1 MACKQPLHIVERS
14 LPTSLVTTKRPYES
28 RLFSANPCVIPQE
41 LTKNEIGHTSTGGI
55 RVMTIQNV
63 KPDRPTPDALRS
75 YKLSAFDQVNIPSY
89 VPFVFFYPNNNNGNT
104 NISDIIL
111 QRSKLLKQSMSET
124 LTKFYP
130 FAGKYTNDIHIDC
143 NDEDYKLIHS
153 LLPVPPNAKEPT
165 LGYYLVMI
173 QVNFFSCGGVAIS
186 MSNSHKLIDGGTYM
200 TFLNSWASAAK
211 GDKQNMIYP
220 NFVSSSLFLASNK
233 TPSNLS
239 YPVSSLAVR
248 PMMCNRGKCVT
259 KRFRF
264 DASALQALKA
274 KANESVSATRVA
286 AVTSLIWKC
295 ATSAARKLNGERP
308 SIVQIAV
315 NIRGRFATPL
325 PRNAIGNIIWCGVAR
340 CEPNHTL
347 TLDSMVRH
355 INAGVAKIDTKFV
368 EQFKGEQAADK
379 VIDEIKWLG
388 AQMTSYDADYYS
400 VSSMC
405 NSGMYEADFGWGK
418 PVWSCFGYLN
428 NDVPLYT
435 NAIMLLDTST
445 GDGIEAWVTL
455 SQDEMATL
463 EGDPDLLSMVELI
476 ISLGFMAFI
485 LVSSGSGGPSNDK
498 HPIDMDIVGD
508 VKDILDDCHKLVETF
523 RMTRDRWSD
532 CITYIPK
539 RLNYVVTRTRI
550 SEPVVRREIQ
560 TSSDK
565 PDVLRRVQ
573 KLDRLIKDVK
583 ELHLFES
590 VPIRCVHM

>member
-1 MACKQPLHIVERS
+1 MLRQLCALIASSKACKQPLHIVERS
-14 LPTSLVTTKRPYES
+14 LPTSLVTTKRPYKS
-28 RLFSANPCVIPQE
+28 RLFSANPRVIPQE
-41 LTKNEIGHTSTGGI
+41 LTKLKSVNTKKLVTWFISHKKTSTLCRNEIGHKGTGGI

-63 KPDRPTPDALRS
+63 KPDRPTPNALRS

-143 NDEDYKLIHS
+143 NDEGVYYAETQVDGDLSSFIAKPDYKLIHS

-211 GDKQNMIYP
+211 GNKQNMIYP
-220 NFVSSSLFLASNK
+220 NFVSSSLFLASTK

-295 ATSAARKLNGERP
+295 ATSAARKLN
-308 SIVQIAV
+308 
-315 NIRGRFATPL
+315 GRFATPL

-463 EGDPDLLSMVELI
+463 EGDPDLLLYASVE
-476 ISLGFMAFI
+476 
-485 LVSSGSGGPSNDK
+485 PS
-498 HPIDMDIVGD
+498 P
-508 VKDILDDCHKLVETF
+508 
-523 RMTRDRWSD
+523 
-532 CITYIPK
+532 
-539 RLNYVVTRTRI
+539 
-550 SEPVVRREIQ
+550 
-560 TSSDK
+560 
-565 PDVLRRVQ
+565 
-573 KLDRLIKDVK
+573 
-583 ELHLFES
+583 LHG
-590 VPIRCVHM
+590 